1 MDHVPPPHRDR
12 PVFLALGLA
21 HPAQAAPGTAGCDT
35 GSWIGGSTEY
45 CNGVFV
51 YHDYVYD
58 DYGATAGDPNAGSTG
73 TLSRTDGNVR
83 YTADI
88 NSADLVALRLSIAGG
103 QLHVSFELNTLRDPD
118 STVAALAIDTDN
130 DAQTGAGVG
139 TGAWQNLCAVE
150 QPYGTGV
157 CGVPLSSTGWEEVHL
172 FETGDPATNRI
183 EGAIPLPPGTSWR
196 GRR

>member
-1 MDHVPPPHRDR
+1 MSHPITAIFWVS
-12 PVFLALGLA
+12 VALGLTQ
-21 HPAQAAPGTAGCDT
+21 PALAASGTAGCDS

-58 DYGATAGDPNAGSTG
+58 DYGATTGDPNAGSTG

-88 NSADLVALRLSIAGG
+88 NSADLAALRLSIVGG
-103 QLHVSFELNTLRDPD
+103 QLHVSFELNTLRDAN

-130 DAQTGAGVG
+130 DAQTGAALG
-139 TGAWQNLCAVE
+139 TGTWQNLCAVE
-150 QPYGTGV
+150 QPHGSGT
-157 CGVPLSSTGWEEVHL
+157 CAVPL
-172 FETGDPATNRI
+172 
-183 EGAIPLPPGTSWR
+183 
-196 GRR
+196 

>member
-1 MDHVPPPHRDR
+1 
-12 PVFLALGLA
+12 
-21 HPAQAAPGTAGCDT
+21 
-35 GSWIGGSTEY
+35 
-45 CNGVFV
+45 VFV

-58 DYGATAGDPNAGSTG
+58 DYGATAGDPNAGS